1 MQHFTKQK
9 RKGDVRL
16 RGAGATDKRSKKI
29 ERVKKRN
36 WRRSVCG
43 GGEIAGYDTSKTSRW

>member
-36 WRRSVCG
+36 WRRSVWG
-43 GGEIAGYDTSKTSRW
+43 GGIAGYDTSKTSRW

>member
-1 MQHFTKQK
+1 MQHLTKEK

-16 RGAGATDKRSKKI
+16 RGTGATDKRSKKI

-36 WRRSVCG
+36 WRRSVCVWG
-43 GGEIAGYDTSKTSRW
+43 GIAGYDTSKTSRW